1 MNIAESNV
9 FVQNR
14 GSIMR
19 GSDPIYTKDMCCGGG
34 VGVGLRCG
42 IHVHSVSKLTP
53 EYLSS

>member
-19 GSDPIYTKDMCCGGG
+19 GLTPFTLKTCA
-34 VGVGLRCG
+34 VGVGWG
-42 IHVHSVSKLTP
+42 WGYAVAYMYIASVS
-53 EYLSS
+53 